1 MIIRSGPER
10 HSFDDR
16 RRLRTQ
22 PFNLKTDENGEKG
35 LVVLCCED
43 TLQDGTKLKYIELW
57 DRVDLAD
64 IMSSKQVAELSSV
77 EQSKLFAT
85 RAYARV
91 DVQNRIQ
98 IPQRIASYIDE
109 EKDVVTVP
117 IVRSNEDGVVR
128 GVAVFKEKDYVKH
141 IDPSIGKAKSR
152 NGKA

>member
-22 PFNLKTDENGEKG
+22 PFKLKTDENGEKG
-35 LVVLCCED
+35 LVILCCSD
-43 TLQDGTKLKYIELW
+43 QLKDGTTLKYIELW

-91 DVQNRIQ
+91 DVQNRIL
-98 IPQRIASYIDE
+98 IPQRVTAYMDE

-117 IVRSNEDGVVR
+117 IVRNNEGGMVH
-128 GVAVFKEKDYVKH
+128 GVAVFKEKDYLKH
-141 IDPSIGKAKSR
+141 IDPSIGKTKSR